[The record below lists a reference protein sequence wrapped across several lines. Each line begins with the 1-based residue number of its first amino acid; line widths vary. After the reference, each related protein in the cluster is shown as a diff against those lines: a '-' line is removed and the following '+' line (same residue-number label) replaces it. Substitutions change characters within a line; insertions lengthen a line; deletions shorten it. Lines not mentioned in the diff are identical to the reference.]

1 MLKFF
6 PLEFNKKINE
16 IKVFRGAFKNNF
28 LKYKPN
34 TLIFDRLSTALYEAL
49 DTNCKIIVFMDPL
62 CVPRKDALLKL
73 KKRVEIINEYK
84 KIDKILDIKLK
95 NKVFNKNNEF
105 KNSFYFN

>member
-1 MLKFF
+1 
-6 PLEFNKKINE
+6 
-16 IKVFRGAFKNNF
+16 
-28 LKYKPN
+28 
-34 TLIFDRLSTALYEAL
+34 
-49 DTNCKIIVFMDPL
+49 MDPL